1 MISQRQLFLLH
12 NAQTSSSPLM
22 IEVAKAEGNYLT
34 DTKGKQYLDF
44 LSGVSVC
51 NVGHRHPYVVKA
63 ITDQL
68 GKYMHTMVYGEFVQ
82 SPQTLLAKKLNDHL
96 SPKWNEETLSV
107 YYSNSG
113 AEAIDG
119 ALKLAKRATGRSGI
133 VAFKNAYHGSTHAA
147 LSLMSS
153 EEFKNPFRP
162 LLPDVRFLDFNDFA
176 QLQLLN
182 TDCACVVLEIIQSET
197 GYTLAQNDWLVALK
211 NKCDETETLLILD
224 EIQTGFGRTGTMF
237 AFEQT
242 DIVPD
247 ILVCAKGM
255 GGGMPIGA
263 FIAPK
268 HLMDT
273 LSNNP
278 VLGHITTFGGHPVCC
293 AASLATMEVIENENL
308 LYSVHEK
315 EMLIRELLHNNKT
328 IKNISGKGLM
338 LSLEFENFEQN
349 KAIIDKCIE
358 KGMLTDWFLHAAN
371 KLRLTPPLTITEGD
385 IRKACGVIIESVS
398 EECG

>member
-12 NAQTSSSPLM
+12 NAQTSQAPLM

-34 DTKGKQYLDF
+34 DINGKQYLDF

-51 NVGHRHPYVVKA
+51 NVGHRHPHVLKA
-63 ITDQL
+63 IHNQL
-68 GKYMHTMVYGEFVQ
+68 EKYMHTMVYGEFIQ
-82 SPQTLLAKKLNDHL
+82 SPQTLLAAKLNEHL
-96 SPKWNEETLSV
+96 SPKWNDETLSV

-133 VAFKNAYHGSTHAA
+133 IAFKNAYHGSTHAA
-147 LSLMSS
+147 LSLMSN

-162 LLPDVRFLDFNDFA
+162 LLPDVRFLDFNNFE
-176 QLQLLN
+176 QLESIN
-182 TDCACVVLEIIQSET
+182 YDCACVVLEIIQSET
-197 GYTLAQNDWLVALK
+197 GYTMGQNNWLIALK
-211 NKCDETETLLILD
+211 NKCTETGTLLIID
-224 EIQTGFGRTGTMF
+224 EIQTGFGRTGTLF

-242 DIVPD
+242 DITPD
-247 ILVCAKGM
+247 ILACAKGM

-268 HLMDT
+268 YLMDT

-308 LYSVHEK
+308 LYSVPEK
-315 EMLIRELLHNNKT
+315 ELLIRDLLKGNKT

-338 LSLEFENFEQN
+338 LSLEFENFDQN
-349 KAIIDKCIE
+349 KTIIDKCIE
-358 KGMLTDWFLHAAN
+358 KGLLTDWFLHAAN
-371 KLRLTPPLTITEGD
+371 KLRLTPPLTIGEAD
-385 IRKACGVIIESVS
+385 IKFACSIIIESIK
-398 EECG
+398 ETI

>member
-1 MISQRQLFLLH
+1 MISHRQLFLLH
-12 NAQTSSSPLM
+12 NAQTSPAPLM
-22 IEVAKAEGNYLT
+22 IEIEKAEGNYLINT
-34 DTKGKQYLDF
+34 SGKHFLDF

-51 NVGHRHPYVVKA
+51 NVGHRHPHVIKA

-68 GKYMHTMVYGEFVQ
+68 GKYMHTMVYGEFIQ

-96 SPKWNEETLSV
+96 SPKWNNETLSV
-107 YYSNSG
+107 YYGNSG

-133 VAFKNAYHGSTHAA
+133 IAFKNAYHGSTHAA
-147 LSLMSS
+147 LSLMSN

-162 LLPDVRFLDFNDFA
+162 LLPDVRFLDFNNFE
-176 QLQLLN
+176 QLQSIN
-182 TDCACVVLEIIQSET
+182 SDCACVVLEIIQSET
-197 GYTLAQNDWLVALK
+197 GYTLAENNWLTALK
-211 NKCDETETLLILD
+211 NKCTEVGALLIID

-242 DIVPD
+242 AIVPD

-255 GGGMPIGA
+255 GGGMPIGC
-263 FIAPK
+263 FIAAK
-268 HLMDT
+268 QLMDK
-273 LSNNP
+273 LSHNP

-293 AASLATMEVIENENL
+293 AASMATMEVIENENL
-308 LYSVHEK
+308 LYGVAEK
-315 EMLIRELLHNNKT
+315 ENLIRLLLQQNKT

-358 KGMLTDWFLHAAN
+358 KGLLTDWFLHAAN
-371 KLRLTPPLTITEGD
+371 KLRLTPPLTITNEE
-385 IRKACGVIIESVS
+385 IKKACGIIIESI
-398 EECG
+398 EMCG